1 MIASTILLVACG
13 KNYVVEKPD
22 MPEKLKTM
30 YQEKLDKNF
39 PIHDDEKAEPGA
51 RLIATEEI
59 AFSYMGMGEYGKA
72 IKYYEELLKND
83 PFYFPALNNIA
94 VMYEELGEVKLA
106 LPYQAALYQN
116 NKTNP
121 EVVEDS
127 IRLLVAD
134 GQYEDALR
142 LLEAF
147 AIEDKEGQFRQMI
160 SSQFEYIGNAKDK
173 AANK

>member
-1 MIASTILLVACG
+1 MIASTLLLVSCG

-39 PIHDDEKAEPGA
+39 PIHDDENAEPGA

-83 PFYFPALNNIA
+83 PFYFPALNNIS

-106 LPYQAALYQN
+106 LPYQAALYEK
-116 NKTNP
+116 NKTNQD
-121 EVVEDS
+121 VVEDS

-134 GQYEDALR
+134 GQHEDALR
-142 LLEAF
+142 LLENF
-147 AIEDKEGQFRQMI
+147 AREDKEGQFTSFI
-160 SSQFEYIGNAKDK
+160 SDEFEYISNAKDK
-173 AANK
+173 ATNK